1 MKGVFSDTDEAYMLF
16 LGQQLFLHSL
26 YLVFTCKII
35 SLNLSIST
43 FQAGKF
49 QSVFELSELY
59 HGENKLQF
67 CQLYHGENKLQF
79 CQLYHGESYVISW

>member
-1 MKGVFSDTDEAYMLF
+1 VKGVFSDTDEAYMLF

-49 QSVFELSELY
+49 QSVFELSEWLLL
-59 HGENKLQF
+59 NTKWAIL
-67 CQLYHGENKLQF
+67 
-79 CQLYHGESYVISW
+79 SAISWWEQVSFDEMMILSAVY